1 MVAYLM
7 GFEYHQKHDE
17 SGNKLC
23 VEKSVGAA
31 ASINIENIKVKIV
44 HKRN

>member
-1 MVAYLM
+1 MTKVVINFA
-7 GFEYHQKHDE
+7 
-17 SGNKLC
+17 
-23 VEKSVGAA
+23 VEKSVGGA